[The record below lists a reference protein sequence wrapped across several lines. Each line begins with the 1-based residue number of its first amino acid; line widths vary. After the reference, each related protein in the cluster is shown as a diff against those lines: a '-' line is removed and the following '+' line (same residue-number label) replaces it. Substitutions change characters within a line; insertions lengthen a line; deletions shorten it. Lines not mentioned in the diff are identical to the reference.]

1 MRNRRR
7 RNNSP
12 PAQNLESFLDILT
25 CTIGIFILMIIIMTT
40 QVVNNQEVTIVAE
53 TEGENGVNKSKNPR
67 YIECRSNGVVLYPG
81 EEFVPQDK
89 LNEPNS
95 AIAKL
100 IAQVQKNRDREYL
113 IVAVRANGID
123 TFQLV
128 RNLVER
134 AEIDIGYEPIDANWR
149 LKIQETA
156 VKP

>member
-1 MRNRRR
+1 MRKRRR
-7 RNNSP
+7 RNNSK

-40 QVVNNQEVTIVAE
+40 QVVNQQEVTIVAK

-67 YIECRSNGVVLYPG
+67 YIECRANGVILYPG
-81 EEFVPQDK
+81 EEFVPQEK
-89 LNEPNS
+89 LNNPNS
-95 AIAKL
+95 AVTKL

-113 IVAVRANGID
+113 IVAVRSNGID
-123 TFQLV
+123 TFKLV

-134 AEIDIGYEPIDANWR
+134 AEIDIGYEPIDANWQ
-149 LKIQETA
+149 LKTEATA